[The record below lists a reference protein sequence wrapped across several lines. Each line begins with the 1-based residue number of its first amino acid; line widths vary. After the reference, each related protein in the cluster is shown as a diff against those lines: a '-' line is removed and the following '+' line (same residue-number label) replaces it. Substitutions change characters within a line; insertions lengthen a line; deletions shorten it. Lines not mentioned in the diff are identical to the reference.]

1 MFYALLTIF
10 AAAVAAVDQ
19 WTKVLAQQ
27 YLTGTTVTIIPDWL
41 QLHYITNDGMALS
54 LFRGG
59 RWMFVALT
67 AVYLAVVVWAIAKK
81 HIYKK
86 PELWCL
92 AAVWAGGVG
101 NAIDRVVHGYVVDMF
116 EVEFINFA
124 VFNVADAAVCVGAAL
139 LVIYC
144 LVSYKKEK
152 KEFSAIFARGR
163 ASIIIDIRGALLK
176 KALGYDYEEEKKVGR
191 KDKNGENIMIVEKY
205 KRHQPPSETA
215 AAMLLRNYDTKWI
228 DKDNATTELKKQEF
242 ELRKTISESNNF
254 DLDWEDKND

>member
-1 MFYALLTIF
+1 MAKSGRKSKYDAEIKPHLAEIEKAVKNGATITEIATAL
-10 AAAVAAVDQ
+10 
-19 WTKVLAQQ
+19 
-27 YLTGTTVTIIPDWL
+27 
-41 QLHYITNDGMALS
+41 N
-54 LFRGG
+54 
-59 RWMFVALT
+59 
-67 AVYLAVVVWAIAKK
+67 IAEST
-81 HIYKK
+81 IYK
-86 PELWCL
+86 
-92 AAVWAGGVG
+92 
-101 NAIDRVVHGYVVDMF
+101 
-116 EVEFINFA
+116 
-124 VFNVADAAVCVGAAL
+124 
-139 LVIYC
+139 
-144 LVSYKKEK
+144 YKKEK

-191 KDKNGENIMIVEKY
+191 KDKKGENIMIVEKY